1 MITFILKLLILIYLF
16 YMIRYV
22 YDMQQY
28 NTKAH
33 LIIIDNPNKD
43 KIKLEMK
50 HKCPL
55 LINHLLHL
63 DLTIES
69 MNYRIPG
76 YIVKDGETLLSLE
89 QLHKSDTILIHKNN
103 KLLIDY
109 NLLTH
114 HSRIEDLFSNYL
126 TCGSNYY
133 LSLYRGEQSIPLT
146 KNYRETLLFK
156 PISGNVI
163 IYLFNP
169 KHESDIKGL
178 ELKSIKK
185 WAIKLE
191 LDKEQLLY
199 IPPEWY
205 YFYESTDDVILSQ
218 IECDSY
224 PTFLFN
230 YIRKK

>member
-1 MITFILKLLILIYLF
+1 M
-16 YMIRYV
+16 
-22 YDMQQY
+22 
-28 NTKAH
+28 
-33 LIIIDNPNKD
+33 IDNPNKD
-43 KIKLEMK
+43 KITLEVT

-55 LINHLLHL
+55 LINHILDL
-63 DLTIES
+63 DLTVES
-69 MNYRIPG
+69 MNHRIPG

-89 QLHKSDTILIHKNN
+89 ELHKSDTIFIHKNN
-103 KLLIDY
+103 KLIIDY

-114 HSRIEDLFSNYL
+114 YSKIEDLFSNYL

-133 LSLYRGEQSIPLT
+133 LSVYRGEQSIPLT

-156 PISGNVI
+156 PISGKVI

-185 WAIKLE
+185 WGIKLE
-191 LDKEQLLY
+191 LDKGQLLY

-205 YFYESTDDVILSQ
+205 YVYESKYDVILSQ